1 MFRLEMLPAGHGD
14 CLWIEYGD
22 TENQNRILIDGGTL
36 ATFDIL
42 RARIATLP
50 AEQRK
55 FELFIITHIDSD
67 HVEGA
72 IKLLRYA
79 KRLGVEFGEIWFN
92 GWEHLTSEDDLL
104 GGVQG
109 EYLSALIKKGGHVW
123 NAAFDHK
130 AVVVPNEGPLPQAKL
145 PGGMRL
151 TLLSPTQERLRKLQ
165 PKWSQEVQ
173 KAGLNRESLSE
184 VLAHLAANR
193 RSEPEEDLL
202 GEKPIDVE
210 KLSDARFVSD
220 FSEANG
226 SSIAVLAEFG
236 GKSCL
241 LTGDAFATVLSGT
254 IQRLL
259 DSRGRRKLMVDAF
272 KLPHHGSKSNISN
285 ELLGMLRC
293 RRYLFSTNG
302 RLFRHPDRE
311 SVARVITHGGDRPA
325 LFFNY
330 CTERND
336 IWDDVELMRGK
347 YPYDAFYPE
356 AGGCGLSVEL

>member
-22 TENQNRILIDGGTL
+22 AGNQNRILIDGGTL
-36 ATFDIL
+36 PTFDIL
-42 RARIATLP
+42 RSRMATLP

-67 HVEGA
+67 HIEGA

-92 GWEHLTSEDDLL
+92 GWEHLTNEDDFL

-109 EYLSALIKKGGHVW
+109 EYLSALIKKGGHAW

-130 AVVVPNEGPLPQAKL
+130 AVVVPDEGPLPQAEL
-145 PGGMRL
+145 PGGMCL
-151 TLLSPTQERLRKLQ
+151 TLLSPTQEWLRKLR
-165 PKWSQEVQ
+165 PKWSQEVR
-173 KAGLNRESLSE
+173 KAGLNRESLRD

-193 RSEPEEDLL
+193 KWGPEEDLL
-202 GEKPIDVE
+202 GEKAIDVE
-210 KLSDARFVSD
+210 KLAESRFVSD
-220 FSEANG
+220 TSEANG
-226 SSIAVLAEFG
+226 SSIAVLAEFE

-241 LTGDAFATVLSGT
+241 LTGDAFATVLLET

-259 DSRGRRKLMVDAF
+259 DGRGSRELVVDAF
-272 KLPHHGSKSNISN
+272 KLPHHGSRANISN
-285 ELLGMLRC
+285 ELLGRLWC
-293 RRYLFSTNG
+293 RYYLFSTNG
-302 RLFRHPDRE
+302 SFFHHPDRE
-311 SVARVITHGGDRPA
+311 SVARVITHGGDKPA

-330 CTERND
+330 YTEHNG
-336 IWDDVELMRGK
+336 IWDDVKLMRGK
-347 YPYDAFYPE
+347 YPYDAFYPK
-356 AGGCGLSVEL
+356 AGGCSISIEL